1 VLSWAARSHDG
12 SFLKLSKL
20 HENYDPTDRA
30 AAMAYV
36 QHHHNKGEVLTGLL
50 YIEEDTDD
58 LHANLNTVPVPL
70 NRLGESE
77 LCPGADKLSE
87 LNAEYR

>member
-1 VLSWAARSHDG
+1 MG
-12 SFLKLSKL
+12 
-20 HENYDPTDRA
+20 
-30 AAMAYV
+30 YV

-58 LHANLNTVPVPL
+58 MHANLNTVPVPL

-77 LCPGADKLSE
+77 LCPGSAKLSE

>member
-1 VLSWAARSHDG
+1 
-12 SFLKLSKL
+12 
-20 HENYDPTDRA
+20 
-30 AAMAYV
+30 M
-36 QHHHNKGEVLTGLL
+36 KGEVLTGVL

-70 NRLGESE
+70 NQLGENE
-77 LCPGADKLSE
+77 LCPGSAKLAE